1 MFGMRLVPANAPR
14 LDRWGA
20 PVQVTLRGRVSGA
33 TLTVNAGQ
41 ELRHTFWTTARARAR
56 EAARYRPP
64 LDGTMDRL
72 HARRLLSP
80 ALEDGLRLRLSFEAF
95 PRWPTRGAPIHLGRL
110 AVMDVTEDP
119 IEIRAFEEGDLEAVV
134 EFSLR
139 AWEPVFTSVR
149 SVLGD
154 EVFLR
159 LHPEWQESQAEAVR
173 SSCTN
178 PDRDVFVAVVDDRPV
193 AFVAVALNAF
203 HERMGWI
210 DIIGVDP
217 DYQRRGISSQLTELA
232 IDHMRSHG
240 MDIAVVETG
249 GDPGHAPAR
258 AAYEAAG
265 FTLLPVARYFRLLD

>member
-1 MFGMRLVPANAPR
+1 MSAEF
-14 LDRWGA
+14 
-20 PVQVTLRGRVSGA
+20 
-33 TLTVNAGQ
+33 
-41 ELRHTFWTTARARAR
+41 
-56 EAARYRPP
+56 
-64 LDGTMDRL
+64 
-72 HARRLLSP
+72 
-80 ALEDGLRLRLSFEAF
+80 
-95 PRWPTRGAPIHLGRL
+95 
-110 AVMDVTEDP
+110 
-119 IEIRAFEEGDLEAVV
+119 EIRSYEESDLEAIV

-139 AWEPVFTSVR
+139 AWEPVFASVR
-149 SVLGD
+149 NVLGD

-159 LHPEWQESQAEAVR
+159 LHPEWRATQAEAVR

-178 PDRDVFVAVVDDRPV
+178 PDRDVFVAIVDVRPV

-217 DYQRRGISSQLTELA
+217 DYQRRGISSQLTEFA
-232 IDHMRSHG
+232 INHMRSRG